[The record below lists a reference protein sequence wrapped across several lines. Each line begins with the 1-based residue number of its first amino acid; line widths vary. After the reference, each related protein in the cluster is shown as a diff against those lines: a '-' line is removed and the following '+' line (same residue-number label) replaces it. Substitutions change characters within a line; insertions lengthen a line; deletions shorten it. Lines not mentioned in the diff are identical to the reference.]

1 MTDLLNTVKCSI
13 HHGEKENYIDIE
25 KTTFQ
30 LYCTICKTQG
40 ISPPHKNLI
49 FYSPSPEGKICYKHE
64 TDLALFYCEDCAQF
78 ICKTCFAKDHRF
90 HSCSTPEL
98 IIDSIQKNIQSIYTQ
113 LLDLKTQID
122 KSGESVDKMNTYYN
136 NKKLSF
142 QANLDGVNNRI
153 TKALND
159 KALEFSNEIESF
171 FNGVDQEVETSVQ
184 KLDNNKK
191 QVINMIEEYSQF
203 QKDIS
208 QLNGDVEVCNYKK
221 EKDSVIEENK
231 KFVEGIQSFLKEN
244 LEKTKQKV
252 INEEDSFNTKCAL
265 FKTNIAN
272 YEESVTNTILSG
284 IPNICMR
291 VRRFRRYT
299 NAKSKYFKTDSLCLL
314 TSSSINLAGFAFC
327 GLVQELNSPGTTCK
341 IALKIYELSNVQTF
355 NPNMKPLTSIEVDL
369 PVITNV
375 VDPVYQFY
383 LKNSVTISKE
393 KLYYIILTNLSDLTF
408 VNTWTGAVGKEIE
421 DHINQHSVICN
432 NSSVKFNFL
441 NAFGVESDFN
451 EFSEGI
457 ISDIIFSEI
466 D

>member
-1 MTDLLNTVKCSI
+1 
-13 HHGEKENYIDIE
+13 
-25 KTTFQ
+25 
-30 LYCTICKTQG
+30 
-40 ISPPHKNLI
+40 
-49 FYSPSPEGKICYKHE
+49 
-64 TDLALFYCEDCAQF
+64 
-78 ICKTCFAKDHRF
+78 
-90 HSCSTPEL
+90 
-98 IIDSIQKNIQSIYTQ
+98 
-113 LLDLKTQID
+113 
-122 KSGESVDKMNTYYN
+122 MNTYYN

-208 QLNGDVEVCNYKK
+208 QLDGDVEVCNYKK
-221 EKDSVIEENK
+221 EKDSVIEENS

-314 TSSSINLAGFAFC
+314 TSNSINLAGFAFC

-341 IALKIYELSNVQTF
+341 IELKIYELNNVQTF
-355 NPNMKPLTSIEVDL
+355 NPNMKPLTSIEIDV

-421 DHINQHSVICN
+421 DHINQHSVIYN
-432 NSSVKFNFL
+432 NSSVKFKFL
-441 NAFGVESDFN
+441 NTFRVENDFN

-457 ISDIIFSEI
+457 ISDIIFFLK
-466 D
+466 